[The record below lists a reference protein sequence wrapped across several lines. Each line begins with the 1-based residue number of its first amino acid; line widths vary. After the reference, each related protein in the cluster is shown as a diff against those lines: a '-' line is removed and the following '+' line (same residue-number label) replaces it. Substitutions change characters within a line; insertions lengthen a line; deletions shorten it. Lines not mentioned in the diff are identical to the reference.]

1 MNENQARLRWD
12 QLADRILDYSVE
24 ITSGENFVLAMTS
37 VETYP
42 LAAALVEGAIRR
54 GANPQITLRTAET
67 DEAIRRLGT
76 DEQAAKPLEIELFGM
91 SWADVYVT
99 LRAMVPPEASGDE
112 DYNRR
117 AALLQSVH
125 GQVSAARWNQ
135 TRWCIVRVPT
145 TAYAEYLGRST
156 DDLFADFVRGSADD
170 DGWAPWVDIA
180 DRLQGTSD
188 VRIVADDTDLSFSVA
203 GRSWVLY
210 DGKVNLPDGE
220 VATAPVDD
228 TTNGYITFADPVI
241 YGGRRIDRMR
251 LDFEDGRVI
260 KVDAGPDTQFVEG
273 VVATDPGAAR
283 VGEFGI
289 GINRHLEHWTQD
301 IFFDEKLVG
310 TAHIALG
317 RAYPECGGVNQ
328 SAIHWDIV
336 KDLRPSATRRAGFL
350 YIDDIAVIENG
361 VLTVPT
367 SFQR

>member
-1 MNENQARLRWD
+1 MNDNQARLRWD
-12 QLADRILDYSVE
+12 RLADRILDYSVE
-24 ITSGENFVLAMTS
+24 ITTGENFVVAMTS

-67 DEAIRRLGT
+67 DEAIRKLGT

-170 DGWAPWVDIA
+170 D
-180 DRLQGTSD
+180 
-188 VRIVADDTDLSFSVA
+188 
-203 GRSWVLY
+203 
-210 DGKVNLPDGE
+210 
-220 VATAPVDD
+220 
-228 TTNGYITFADPVI
+228 
-241 YGGRRIDRMR
+241 
-251 LDFEDGRVI
+251 
-260 KVDAGPDTQFVEG
+260 
-273 VVATDPGAAR
+273 
-283 VGEFGI
+283 
-289 GINRHLEHWTQD
+289 
-301 IFFDEKLVG
+301 
-310 TAHIALG
+310 
-317 RAYPECGGVNQ
+317 
-328 SAIHWDIV
+328 
-336 KDLRPSATRRAGFL
+336 
-350 YIDDIAVIENG
+350 
-361 VLTVPT
+361 
-367 SFQR
+367 